1 MFLSADCKTV
11 FGLTSVCFPPLTM
24 SNNRVKY
31 EKARRRLAAVTF
43 LSNISLDG
51 TFRDTELCKI
61 ANKMNDKT
69 DCGAKA
75 VDVSYPNDKHSA
87 MRKSALNRSKL
98 PHSSPVHR
106 VGTDNNSLSSDSDY
120 NTTITPIKIFNQSLR
135 DR

>member
-1 MFLSADCKTV
+1 
-11 FGLTSVCFPPLTM
+11 M

-61 ANKMNDKT
+61 ANKKNDKT
-69 DCGAKA
+69 DCGTRV
-75 VDVSYPNDKHSA
+75 VDISYPNDKHSA
-87 MRKSALNRSKL
+87 LRKSALSRGKL
-98 PHSSPVHR
+98 PHSSPTHR
-106 VGTDNNSLSSDSDY
+106 VGADNNSLSSDSDY
-120 NTTITPIKIFNQSLR
+120 NTTITPVKIFNQSFR